1 MPHLQSQMTA
11 SISGPRTLFI
21 LSEERR
27 KSSALPALIIFH
39 SQNIHEPS
47 P

>member
-1 MPHLQSQMTA
+1 MILAKNATPHLQSQMTA

-27 KSSALPALIIFH
+27 KSSALLR
-39 SQNIHEPS
+39 
-47 P
+47 